1 MPTILRPLLVLV
13 ALTAAAGSAAAQSP
27 APPSAP
33 APPSRRPA
41 PVAEV
46 SGGWAGFGDE
56 GIVHHTLLG
65 AGARYYLWRRVSIGP
80 ELQYMVGPGSDRD
93 LIVTGNVVVD
103 VLAPT
108 IDRPRRT
115 TPYVVAGGGLFRHS
129 DRFGNETFAS
139 IEGAFTAGVGIRGWA
154 SDRVFLALD
163 ARLGWEP
170 HLRLAGSVGVALGR

>member
-1 MPTILRPLLVLV
+1 VTLRRTVVAAGIWALVL
-13 ALTAAAGSAAAQSP
+13 AAAEARAQEAAA
-27 APPSAP
+27 AK
-33 APPSRRPA
+33 PA
-41 PVAEV
+41 PVVEG
-46 SGGWAGFGDE
+46 SLGWAGFGDE

-139 IEGAFTAGVGIRGWA
+139 TEGAFTAGVGIRGWA

>member
-1 MPTILRPLLVLV
+1 MTLRRTVVAAGTWALVL
-13 ALTAAAGSAAAQSP
+13 AAAEARAQEAAA
-27 APPSAP
+27 AK
-33 APPSRRPA
+33 PA
-41 PVAEV
+41 PVVEG
-46 SGGWAGFGDE
+46 SLGWAGFGDE

-139 IEGAFTAGVGIRGWA
+139 TEGAFTAGVGIRGWA